1 MKNNINRIILLII
14 ILTFSG
20 CLGVWG
26 DKEKVK
32 PEEIITAYDYYEE
45 ARANFANPY
54 KIQSAEDIEDNV
66 IKKAIKA
73 DKESE
78 IGSEIEKKSRILTAI
93 SKNYKA
99 ELMLDEENNTVQA
112 VLKRYDMN
120 EIRDELESAID
131 YISRI
136 SYSSISRKV
145 MESIIYS
152 NWTQI
157 DISKLEEAKDAAEK
171 LLLIEDRVDEESY
184 LQEIKAGGES
194 IESEDILIKISEV
207 YRENG
212 DSRKAIEL
220 LSKATER
227 MQEKGRQLNDSKILK
242 TKVKIA
248 ESLIDIGAI
257 GEAVELLGEVT
268 KYANEVD
275 NSTDIKNKTRATIIA
290 KGLSQLGAIAEA
302 GEDISKSGFTKTE
315 LETELEEIKK
325 NVNVGE
331 NEIITENQ
339 MANIKNEIKEKL
351 EERTS
356 KSTNEQNINKA
367 YGKLALGALEEA
379 KILFKDLIEESDVRE
394 NNQWIEDV
402 LFGLAT
408 TYKKLEEKNNA
419 ISTYERV
426 KILLPGEVE
435 AIRNA
440 SIEIAKLTQTKSE
453 SGEEE
458 EENITIFPPQL
469 SKDVLTKGDIITI
482 NVGILYSRLDNLD
495 VSVKIYNN
503 QGNLDNDTIK
513 EIVLKKEAEESDIFK
528 GNLSISDEATTG
540 EYLLKIIANDEE
552 KKTTSEFKMPIFIGK
567 ADEIKEQ
574 IRIENIEMTVDEI
587 TTTESTLTLGISIL
601 NYKRDNGIE
610 IYVRNKGVTTESS
623 IMSTGKTIY
632 AYNLTEE
639 NNGENFFDIE
649 LKQNGILKEQREISY
664 FYGNVE
670 DIEEVNIAE
679 EQEKIRNILNSLHN
693 EAGELVFEVNG
704 INYLEE
710 GSQIEKFITEE
721 YTKKIKII
729 DREIFEIFIDTF
741 GNFAVVSSDDTIG
754 EEGFIIY
761 QEYRF
766 IKTENGWRIRNIE
779 RLDVF
784 EGTTMVKDSDGDG
797 LSNEDENEGFDIDN
811 NPETALVKT
820 DPFNHDT
827 DGDGYEDGLEI
838 NKGYDPTNP
847 DSNPG
852 NINNIDQNDIKST
865 IKTKLGEIND
875 FINKKENTTAGGM
888 TVSQFIE
895 NYYRMEIVN
904 DSTIKFEIAKNIEET
919 MSDIKNKKVKIS
931 FAIES
936 LDDILI
942 NIQTEM
948 NNNNEVIR
956 VSFDL
961 PIEIQD
967 ENGNL
972 VYQELMFIDMI
983 QEGLGEIKE
992 WKLEYVAEIE
1002 EGFYIPEIISP
1013 DDGIDNDGDGQID
1026 EELPNGIDDDGD
1038 GLIDEDITEG
1048 IEEGNGEINLR
1059 INKEGVKY
1067 IEIMVIEGN
1076 QSFIIK
1082 RLGTSDLDIM
1092 LDKLPLNRE
1101 LIVNIELENG
1111 ERYSEGNIILTS
1123 EEIKYLGD
1131 ITNKFIEKLIVT
1143 YPENGYDFD
1152 LNITGTAIK
1161 FNWNEITGIT
1171 STAIIIVTNEQYLE
1185 TDDLSDYTALKF
1197 INNIDLEKNEWL
1209 YEESEIENFNS
1220 NYAFGKKLLP
1230 NVDYFV
1236 AVAGFNVTKEE
1247 VMNLE
1252 GEIEPIIISDP
1263 ILFRV
1268 KENENE
1274 NEFVNVSG
1282 DLYNIDF
1289 VAQGS
1294 KLVFMKEKPENMD
1307 DVNIEYMVTISG
1319 MNGKWDQEAMMWK
1332 LSYENIKIPR
1342 GTYYIGAWLDM
1353 NNNGL
1358 RELGDCISQILG
1370 EETDGVIID
1379 SDKKLNPLYL
1389 ENITG
1394 GEKIGGKI
1402 FNNIA
1407 AGNVGIAILEY
1418 MNGET
1423 NVHGTLVQDKVIYG
1437 VSADPNGVEYDF
1449 DFEIPDES
1457 MAYGIEAFLDMNGN
1471 RQPDTGEGKSNFIK
1485 FYDNGNKLLDFE
1497 NLNLTIKKVV
1507 EPGDGL
1513 DNDKDGKVDEELAN
1527 GIDDDGDGQI
1537 DEDTKEEI
1545 AQGEGIIKGR
1555 VALEDGNGNENYDV
1569 VNYDVV
1575 IQNITMAY
1583 DNYLFGGT
1591 TEWNG
1596 DFEIIGI
1603 PLTLT
1608 EGEKIVIKFKKDGYG
1623 EDKIENIEFNDNN
1636 IYEENVF
1643 LSKEEGIRIIRAGR
1657 EDTRYNISYTG
1668 YYDYWELND
1677 NTQETIIEWTGMSE
1691 YTEYTLF
1698 VANSFQDVINDNYI
1712 LTRTVADLK
1721 YEIIEEDFIQIGMN
1735 KKVVLGIEANGIKSN
1750 LIELDFAGLNIV
1762 TSNKLI
1768 GKIYT
1773 QNPIYQNIRVG
1784 LFSQDP
1790 TGYNNFYPEYETKI
1804 IANGQ
1809 NIYDFE
1815 IGVADF
1821 GRYYIGAFVDMDTNQ
1836 IITPGDLIGYLP
1848 YTVNVEGETQL
1859 SDEQIISLNEMKG
1872 GDSLEIEIE
1881 GDTIEN
1887 ETGNLVLGLYERIN
1901 GETIMIE
1908 SSIEPKSNYQ
1918 NMMKNYDL
1926 DSTKNYTL
1934 RAFIDSDDN
1943 METNLPEELRSDFI
1957 DLTFD
1962 NTGKLYTTRVH
1973 LFLQKT
1979 NVIGNSSLKIKVSDT
1994 SGMPATG
2001 AMIEIFNESENF
2013 KKIYPTDGG
2022 GEAIFN
2028 EIPEG
2033 NYEIRVNKE
2042 GYPEKYANI
2051 YVATNEDKIMSP
2063 DIILEDISS
2072 DMNSV
2077 MGYVQNENYQSVF
2090 EGRAQL
2096 YEVTDAGID
2105 KKAEVSINGDYSILG
2120 IENGKT
2126 YELRIIDIVGY
2137 KDQTIRFIASLENHI
2152 EDINLLSNT
2161 EIGDLNIFVG
2171 DGSENYI
2178 EAAKVRIKL
2187 QTGDVEEIKYTYNG
2201 VVDFYGMSVGQYDV
2215 FVKKE
2220 GYNDNWQQIYI
2231 EKGTQSIN
2239 IDLMVQAGNT
2249 FTVTGNVKDQENN
2262 LIYGGRIII
2271 SEVKSTGE
2279 IIPVRDGN
2287 SYGDFEI
2294 GGLED
2299 GKEYELN
2306 LTEMPDG
2313 YMEEYRRFII
2323 NGENLNLETIIV
2335 KKEERGHLN
2344 IWLESNENIIMEPGS
2359 EVRIRHK
2366 NRDFERIVYTGEGIA
2381 SFYDIPAGEYEAEIL
2396 VEGYIQKIYT
2406 INIC

>member
-1 MKNNINRIILLII
+1 
-14 ILTFSG
+14 
-20 CLGVWG
+20 
-26 DKEKVK
+26 
-32 PEEIITAYDYYEE
+32 
-45 ARANFANPY
+45 
-54 KIQSAEDIEDNV
+54 
-66 IKKAIKA
+66 
-73 DKESE
+73 
-78 IGSEIEKKSRILTAI
+78 
-93 SKNYKA
+93 
-99 ELMLDEENNTVQA
+99 
-112 VLKRYDMN
+112 
-120 EIRDELESAID
+120 
-131 YISRI
+131 
-136 SYSSISRKV
+136 
-145 MESIIYS
+145 
-152 NWTQI
+152 
-157 DISKLEEAKDAAEK
+157 
-171 LLLIEDRVDEESY
+171 
-184 LQEIKAGGES
+184 
-194 IESEDILIKISEV
+194 
-207 YRENG
+207 
-212 DSRKAIEL
+212 
-220 LSKATER
+220 
-227 MQEKGRQLNDSKILK
+227 
-242 TKVKIA
+242 
-248 ESLIDIGAI
+248 
-257 GEAVELLGEVT
+257 
-268 KYANEVD
+268 
-275 NSTDIKNKTRATIIA
+275 
-290 KGLSQLGAIAEA
+290 
-302 GEDISKSGFTKTE
+302 
-315 LETELEEIKK
+315 
-325 NVNVGE
+325 
-331 NEIITENQ
+331 
-339 MANIKNEIKEKL
+339 
-351 EERTS
+351 
-356 KSTNEQNINKA
+356 
-367 YGKLALGALEEA
+367 
-379 KILFKDLIEESDVRE
+379 
-394 NNQWIEDV
+394 
-402 LFGLAT
+402 
-408 TYKKLEEKNNA
+408 
-419 ISTYERV
+419 
-426 KILLPGEVE
+426 
-435 AIRNA
+435 
-440 SIEIAKLTQTKSE
+440 
-453 SGEEE
+453 
-458 EENITIFPPQL
+458 
-469 SKDVLTKGDIITI
+469 
-482 NVGILYSRLDNLD
+482 
-495 VSVKIYNN
+495 
-503 QGNLDNDTIK
+503 
-513 EIVLKKEAEESDIFK
+513 
-528 GNLSISDEATTG
+528 
-540 EYLLKIIANDEE
+540 
-552 KKTTSEFKMPIFIGK
+552 
-567 ADEIKEQ
+567 
-574 IRIENIEMTVDEI
+574 
-587 TTTESTLTLGISIL
+587 
-601 NYKRDNGIE
+601 
-610 IYVRNKGVTTESS
+610 
-623 IMSTGKTIY
+623 
-632 AYNLTEE
+632 
-639 NNGENFFDIE
+639 
-649 LKQNGILKEQREISY
+649 
-664 FYGNVE
+664 
-670 DIEEVNIAE
+670 
-679 EQEKIRNILNSLHN
+679 
-693 EAGELVFEVNG
+693 
-704 INYLEE
+704 
-710 GSQIEKFITEE
+710 
-721 YTKKIKII
+721 
-729 DREIFEIFIDTF
+729 
-741 GNFAVVSSDDTIG
+741 
-754 EEGFIIY
+754 
-761 QEYRF
+761 
-766 IKTENGWRIRNIE
+766 
-779 RLDVF
+779 
-784 EGTTMVKDSDGDG
+784 
-797 LSNEDENEGFDIDN
+797 
-811 NPETALVKT
+811 
-820 DPFNHDT
+820 
-827 DGDGYEDGLEI
+827 
-838 NKGYDPTNP
+838 
-847 DSNPG
+847 
-852 NINNIDQNDIKST
+852 
-865 IKTKLGEIND
+865 
-875 FINKKENTTAGGM
+875 
-888 TVSQFIE
+888 
-895 NYYRMEIVN
+895 
-904 DSTIKFEIAKNIEET
+904 
-919 MSDIKNKKVKIS
+919 
-931 FAIES
+931 
-936 LDDILI
+936 
-942 NIQTEM
+942 
-948 NNNNEVIR
+948 
-956 VSFDL
+956 
-961 PIEIQD
+961 
-967 ENGNL
+967 
-972 VYQELMFIDMI
+972 
-983 QEGLGEIKE
+983 
-992 WKLEYVAEIE
+992 
-1002 EGFYIPEIISP
+1002 
-1013 DDGIDNDGDGQID
+1013 
-1026 EELPNGIDDDGD
+1026 
-1038 GLIDEDITEG
+1038 
-1048 IEEGNGEINLR
+1048 
-1059 INKEGVKY
+1059 
-1067 IEIMVIEGN
+1067 MVIEGN

-2396 VEGYIQKIYT
+2396 VEGYIQKYIQLIYVSANMT
-2406 INIC
+2406 NDRSVELLKKEGETYAVEGDVFKEDASLEMLFQGEVEIQKTDNFGNEIGLVGIQPIENSHFSFMDLQNGTYKLKIRGILGYPEEKIDFEIIGQNKIINTIYLKQLGQGEIQGSVNVTGFPWGEVRVYNMNEDEVGRNNIDSVTGEFFISGLPSNEELKIELEVEGYIFKEMRGTITNGILNIGEINLDEQGNKVLEINITNPEVIQGEIYSEIFEVSESDEIYVGEGRWEQYNNKIVFEGLKSGTYNIKIEGDGFSRTEKDSIVVYESIEVEEITLESPINILQPNTYTFEPTEDVIFEWATTKTNINSFALVVRSGSMDPDNITGIDYFDTAVKVFDREIMPMNWTYTTFSKSEGSIEFAENLMGMYYYMIVGFEEDKETLISLLSDTDIGNDPEPIQESEIEGFMKQGEEIGEVQVKIKNVKNQPIPSTSKIMVGILKDYSPMSGEEPTEDQIVGINENISVDISLLPGEELEQIVTIGITKDIEIGSNYIVIVMIDGVSEAGMSLVHFETSGEVTQPIEVGLGEMSQEVMNLFAVDSIEVKIDYSNLETSKMNFANEIFLEMELARKISEYETESVSYSQIRLMSESDLPAIEIMNLFEEINESDDYIIRGRVIDISMGTEYGGFEVDVDMSSGLPSSIDVGFGQKIPEYNAIELGDSHISQGASFVMPIILYNTMDVKLIDIYLEYDTNILEFTEVVLRNELTGKMVIVKELNPGIITISVALLSSINLDGSTIMEVEFKDIGITEETDINLGYMTMIAGTEEYKGQSLEDRKMDIWTEDPGVVTID